1 MGRELVVQIYDD
13 TSSEVHRGIGILIHR
28 ETLVGEECFTD
39 IIHLEEAACS
49 LKTKVSVGIKQGC
62 LASYTSL
69 CLESKL
75 LMSRLIVGCIVGTM
89 PVSLHA
95 QVYSQDL
102 SYEEAQVDISRHEE

>member
-13 TSSEVHRGIGILIHR
+13 TSSEVHRRIGILIHR

-39 IIHLEEAACS
+39 IVLLEEEACP
-49 LKTKVSVGIKQGC
+49 LETKVSVGIKQRC

-69 CLESKL
+69 CLKSEL
-75 LMSRLIVGCIVGTM
+75 LMGRLIVGCVVGTM

-95 QVYSQDL
+95 QVYSLDL